1 MSSAA
6 EPTTPLVAL
15 VCSAAG
21 LVAMTQVLGRLAP
34 GFPGAIV
41 ALDHQQPDRPSRL
54 AAILATRCRLPVR
67 EARYGDRLVAGEV
80 LVVPPGVHAVATRTD
95 TIVLLSTGGTPPGR
109 PSADLLLATLA
120 VTGGTR
126 VIAVILSGT
135 GPDGAAGALAVHD
148 FGGTVIVDDEPA
160 AEPFATAA
168 ATIDRDDAA
177 NTALPVRT
185 IANRLMELCA
195 RPMVTT
201 PTGRPA
207 SSEPQRFT
215 WEPS

>member
-1 MSSAA
+1 
-6 EPTTPLVAL
+6 
-15 VCSAAG
+15 
-21 LVAMTQVLGRLAP
+21 MTQVLGRLAP
-34 GFPGAIV
+34 GFPGAVI
-41 ALDHQQPDRPSRL
+41 ALDHQQPERPSRL

-80 LVVPPGVHAVATRTD
+80 LVVPPGAHAVATRED
-95 TIVLLSTGGTPPGR
+95 TIVLLRTRGTPPGR

-135 GPDGAAGALAVHD
+135 GPDGAGALAVHD
-148 FGGTVIVDDEPA
+148 FGGMVIVDDEPA
-160 AEPFATAA
+160 AEPFAAA
-168 ATIDRDDAA
+168 AVDREQDADEV
-177 NTALPVRT
+177 LPVPT
-185 IANRLMELCA
+185 IANRLVELCA

-201 PTGRPA
+201 ATRDQRP
-207 SSEPQRFT
+207 S